1 MSLTK
6 LTQEEQLILS
16 EKITKLVELNQKA
29 IAQGVEAMQYD
40 WKTLD
45 LALSNSVLE
54 YQNILN
60 YSEALQP

>member
-60 YSEALQP
+60 YSAALQP